1 MPISKKDV
9 EHIGLLSR
17 IILSEEEKERFTEQ
31 LMRIL
36 EYIEKLEQLNT
47 EDVEPVTHA
56 VALQNVL
63 REDEVRPSLPTEE
76 GLAAAPDKITQ
87 FFKVPRVIE

>member
-1 MPISKKDV
+1 MPIGKKDV

-17 IILSEEEKERFTEQ
+17 MDLSEEEKERFTEQ

-36 EYIEKLEQLNT
+36 EYIEKLEELDT
-47 EDVEPVTHA
+47 EEVKPVTHA

-63 REDEVRPSLPTEE
+63 RQDQVKPSLPTDE
-76 GLAAAPDKITQ
+76 GLAAAPDKIAS

>member
-17 IILSEEEKERFTEQ
+17 INLSEEEKERFTEQ

-36 EYIEKLEQLNT
+36 EYIEKLEELDT
-47 EDVEPVTHA
+47 SDVEPVTHA
-56 VALQNVL
+56 VALRNVL
-63 REDEVRPSLPTEE
+63 REDAVKPSLPSDE
-76 GLAAAPDKITQ
+76 GLAAAPDKKAS